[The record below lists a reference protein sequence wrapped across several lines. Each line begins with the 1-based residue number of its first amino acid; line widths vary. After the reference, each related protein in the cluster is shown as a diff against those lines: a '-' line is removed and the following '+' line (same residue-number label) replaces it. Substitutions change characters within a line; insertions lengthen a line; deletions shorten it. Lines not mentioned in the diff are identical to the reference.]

1 VLTTQLEYQPLA
13 LAFDASVHGW
23 NNAAFHTQLDGQGAT
38 VLIMRTE
45 GGAVCG
51 GCVPATQQPCL
62 TPRASGRVAVA
73 SPLVRALL

>member
-1 VLTTQLEYQPLA
+1 
-13 LAFDASVHGW
+13 VHGW

-51 GCVPATQQPCL
+51 GCVRATQQQ
-62 TPRASGRVAVA
+62 PRAHAASVRCVAVA
-73 SPLVRALL
+73 TLSRALL